1 MEIRSSLV
9 RQVISGAVSVDFK
22 AVREAKER
30 RELESSKSEHKE
42 IEK

>member
-1 MEIRSSLV
+1 M
-9 RQVISGAVSVDFK
+9 RQVISGVVPVDFK

-30 RELESSKSEHKE
+30 RELESSGHKE